1 MSAADYWI
9 DLYAQAELDTDDEDL
24 ASPDQ
29 GSELGR
35 QYYYLEDVAEDVA
48 S

>member
-9 DLYAQAELDTDDEDL
+9 ELYAQAELDADDDTAAPEQD
-24 ASPDQ
+24 SD
-29 GSELGR
+29 LGR
-35 QYYYLEDVAEDVA
+35 NYYYLEDVD